1 MPNAALIRETG
12 AVHRGVELLHKSPDF
27 FLNTTKYFLVHHI
40 KVFKKPFVLLYERF
54 FAFQARPYRMTKKK
68 FVLIREI
75 RV

>member
-54 FAFQARPYRMTKKK
+54 FAF
-68 FVLIREI
+68 
-75 RV
+75 